1 MKKSIK
7 QLGRGEEDLVKNSA
21 LMLDID
27 DQASMDDHVRQVGGA
42 AYQSEYTDNLTVSY
56 IMDVKKAEDN
66 PDEIKHPAL
75 ILVPLVIVI
84 LGIIIII
91 LKFLVFSA

>member
-27 DQASMDDHVRQVGGA
+27 DQASRDDHVRQVGGA

-84 LGIIIII
+84 LGIIIFI